1 MRITMTK
8 ISQDLR
14 YSVRMLLKSP
24 GFAAIV
30 VITLALGIGVNT
42 ALFSVVNGVL
52 LNPLSYPHSEQLVAV
67 YGTAPGFSQG
77 PASYLNFLDWQH
89 NNQTFS
95 SMAIYR
101 NQDYNITDS
110 TEAQRLSGYMVSAD
124 FFSTLQV
131 KPIIGRTFRPDD
143 DQVGAAPVVL
153 FGGGLWQRKFGSSAE
168 ILGKSLTLNGT
179 SYTVVGVVPAA
190 FTSMARIATSI
201 LPLASGT
208 IH

>member
-1 MRITMTK
+1 MTK

-30 VITLALGIGVNT
+30 VITLALGIGANT

-67 YGTAPGFSQG
+67 YGTAPGLSQG

-95 SMAIYR
+95 SMAITATR
-101 NQDYNITDS
+101 TTTS
-110 TEAQRLSGYMVSAD
+110 
-124 FFSTLQV
+124 
-131 KPIIGRTFRPDD
+131 PIP
-143 DQVGAAPVVL
+143 L
-153 FGGGLWQRKFGSSAE
+153 KH
-168 ILGKSLTLNGT
+168 NG
-179 SYTVVGVVPAA
+179 
-190 FTSMARIATSI
+190 
-201 LPLASGT
+201 
-208 IH
+208 